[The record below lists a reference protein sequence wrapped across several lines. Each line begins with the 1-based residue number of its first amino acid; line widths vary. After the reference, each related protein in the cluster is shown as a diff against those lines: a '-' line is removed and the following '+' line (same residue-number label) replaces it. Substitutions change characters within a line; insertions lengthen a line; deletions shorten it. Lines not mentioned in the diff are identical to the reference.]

1 MRIRNATL
9 GAAVVSLLLSSGVMA
24 QTGTTTPRSTSP
36 SNMPSADAQSN
47 KSQLAS
53 DDRRF
58 MENAAQGGLAEVEG
72 SRMAEQKSQNAEVK
86 AFAARMIKDHTAAN
100 DELKA
105 LASRK
110 GYTPPT
116 EPSIVQRTELKA
128 LSVLDGER
136 FDKMFASRIGVAAHE
151 STLKMFQEAA
161 QRAQD
166 PDVKAFASKHV
177 PALEMHLKMAQDLN
191 RKVGNDDGDKSTK
204 R

>member
-47 KSQLAS
+47 KGQLAS

-86 AFAARMIKDHTAAN
+86 AFAARMIKDHTKAN

-136 FDKMFASRIGVAAHE
+136 FDKMYASRIGVAAHE
-151 STLKMFQEAA
+151 DTLKMFQEAA

-166 PDVKAFASKHV
+166 PDVKSFASKHV

-191 RKVGNDDGDKSTK
+191 KKVGNDDGDKSTK